1 MSKNAVVVEDFKLI
15 AAVWEEI
22 LIAMGYTVTV
32 FNNGENIVEPILQL
46 EPEVVL
52 MDINLPRDKNGLEIS
67 RELIQSNSSIRIMA
81 ITMQDQPH
89 YLVKAKE
96 IGLKGYVLKNASIAT
111 IKEAI
116 KAVADGGE
124 HFSEMPAI

>member
-22 LIAMGYTVTV
+22 LLAMGYNVTV
-32 FNNGENIVEPILQL
+32 FNNGENIVEPILKL

-67 RELIQSNSSIRIMA
+67 RELIQSNSSIHQER
-81 ITMQDQPH
+81 
-89 YLVKAKE
+89 
-96 IGLKGYVLKNASIAT
+96 
-111 IKEAI
+111 
-116 KAVADGGE
+116 
-124 HFSEMPAI
+124 